1 MKTKTG
7 RFYGI
12 GLGPGDPD
20 LITVKARRLLRRCS
34 VLCMPKGRENTE
46 GLALSLL
53 KKIKPAGGQELI
65 ALSFPMTTDTVR
77 LDAAWNDAAT
87 VIAAKLTEGKDVA
100 FLTEGDPM
108 LYSTFIHVLR
118 SLKRLYP
125 EAAVETVPGVSSITA
140 AAARSLTPLGT
151 GDETLLIAPAVNDE
165 GCLEDILSRGDTVVF
180 LKVNRAFDALL
191 ALLERK
197 GLVGKAV
204 LVTRCFMKDENV
216 VRDIREMKGKK
227 LDYFSLVIVTKK

>member
-34 VLCMPKGRENTE
+34 VLCMPRGRENTE
-46 GLALSLL
+46 GLAISLL
-53 KKIKPAGGQELI
+53 KKFKTVGSQETI
-65 ALSFPMTTDTVR
+65 PLSFPMTTDEKR
-77 LDAAWNDAAT
+77 LGDAWNDAASA
-87 VIAAKLTEGKDVA
+87 IAAKLKEGKDVA

-125 EAAVETVPGVSSITA
+125 EATVETVPGVSSITA
-140 AAARSLTPLGT
+140 AAARSLTPLGA
-151 GDETLLIAPAVNDE
+151 GDETLLIVPAVNDE
-165 GCLEDILSRGDTVVF
+165 AYLEGTLDRADTVVF
-180 LKVNRAFDALL
+180 LKVNRAFDSLL

-197 GLVGKAV
+197 GLAGKAV
-204 LVTRCFMKDENV
+204 LVTRCSMKDETV
-216 VRDIREMKGKK
+216 VRDIRQLKGQK
-227 LDYFSLVIVTKK
+227 LDYFSLLIVTKK